1 MTIRSKLY
9 AAIAVTIAGLA
20 LTAGVGIWGMN
31 RLSDRFDGV
40 QRAADARALAL
51 QVKFAV
57 ADFNGWQTAYGY
69 DNGKSRS
76 IFLSSVAGFRE
87 ALARAKL
94 ELKRPVE
101 RSLLQEITVAFG
113 DFMRLDRVAWAALQ
127 AGRTAQVRRIFLGPE
142 IANFKRAAAGA
153 QGLAQVE
160 EERANVEERKF
171 RDARKDALRALIG
184 ASIVAA
190 LLVAILLVTALD
202 LARMAEGALARP
214 PSSTDIG

>member
-9 AAIAVTIAGLA
+9 AAIAVTLAGLA

-40 QRAADARALAL
+40 QQAADARALAL

-69 DNGKSRS
+69 DNGKSRP
-76 IFLSSVAGFRE
+76 IFLRSVAAFRE
-87 ALARAKL
+87 TLARAKL
-94 ELKRPVE
+94 ELKRPIE
-101 RSLLQEITVAFG
+101 RSLLAEITVAFE
-113 DFMRLDRVAWAALQ
+113 DFMRLDRVAWTALQ
-127 AGRTAQVRRIFLGPE
+127 AGRTAEVRRLFLGPE

-153 QGLAQVE
+153 QGLAQLE
-160 EERANVEERKF
+160 DEHANAEERRF
-171 RDARKDALRALIG
+171 RDARRDALRSLIG
-184 ASIVAA
+184 ASIVAG

-202 LARMAEGALARP
+202 LARAAERGLTP
-214 PSSTDIG
+214 PSPGDAE